1 MEAVIPAQSPLCYL
15 HETFRLSLAAF
26 SSLWLP
32 KAMLTS
38 QAGPSRD
45 VSAGGGHGD
54 DEVCAWMLTYV
65 CVWLIII
72 AKLTQSLGRAY

>member
-1 MEAVIPAQSPLCYL
+1 
-15 HETFRLSLAAF
+15 
-26 SSLWLP
+26 
-32 KAMLTS
+32 MLTS

-65 CVWLIII
+65 CVLADYHSQIDTEPGESILI
-72 AKLTQSLGRAY
+72 SLICSSAS

>member
-15 HETFRLSLAAF
+15 HGAFSLSLADF
-26 SSLWLP
+26 FFPWLP

-38 QAGPSRD
+38 QAGPSRE

-54 DEVCAWMLTYV
+54 DEVCARMLTYV

-72 AKLTQSLGRAY
+72 AKLT

>member
-1 MEAVIPAQSPLCYL
+1 MEAVIPAQSPLLPTGYFLPQPCWV
-15 HETFRLSLAAF
+15 F
-26 SSLWLP
+26 SPLWLL

-38 QAGPSRD
+38 QAGPSRE

-54 DEVCAWMLTYV
+54 DEVCVRMLTYV

-72 AKLTQSLGRAY
+72 AKLT